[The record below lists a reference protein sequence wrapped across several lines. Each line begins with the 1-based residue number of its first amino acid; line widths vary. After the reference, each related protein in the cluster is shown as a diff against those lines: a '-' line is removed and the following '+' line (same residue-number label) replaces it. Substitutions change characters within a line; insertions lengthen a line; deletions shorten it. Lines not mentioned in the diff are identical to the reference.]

1 MCQVYFILFLAIIFQ
16 HCLCGPCTGNS
27 LESTCGPYNS
37 FIRLSIIPPM
47 KVPCAFLHSHFLCPK
62 VKHLQAAL
70 ITFTFIIQQNVD
82 GMHCHSKRDDK
93 SWTKPHRGKGS
104 KRGQKQ
110 RKQKQISK
118 LKRFLQEPKL
128 PSCRDHSFWHQRIH
142 RVWFMLFA
150 LIFLMFLFQAALQS
164 TYQKGCKRKVWK
176 FEITNACIPAKSLQ
190 IFANLQMLV
199 HSDSFW
205 LASHWSSV
213 HCGRNF
219 RKLHGSGSSNRG
231 PRTALSSR
239 HLNLR
244 VSPCFSRSNVTNVV
258 FGSIN
263 VAYGMLV
270 GSLAVFANK
279 NSFQVEF
286 HLHHRNFV
294 ILVWC
299 FASASRLYEP
309 FYAVLHSWCYVTV
322 FNRTCVPYVVLLG
335 VFFCPIMCP
344 KDPWRNLNP
353 NKCDLRSV
361 AS

>member
-27 LESTCGPYNS
+27 LKSTCGPYNS

-164 TYQKGCKRKVWK
+164 TSERMQKKGLKVWNNQRMHSGQK
-176 FEITNACIPAKSLQ
+176 LANICK
-190 IFANLQMLV
+190 FANVDL
-199 HSDSFW
+199 FW
-205 LASHWSSV
+205 LVLTRVALVISTLWK
-213 HCGRNF
+213 
-219 RKLHGSGSSNRG
+219 KLS
-231 PRTALSSR
+231 
-239 HLNLR
+239 
-244 VSPCFSRSNVTNVV
+244 
-258 FGSIN
+258 
-263 VAYGMLV
+263 
-270 GSLAVFANK
+270 
-279 NSFQVEF
+279 
-286 HLHHRNFV
+286 
-294 ILVWC
+294 
-299 FASASRLYEP
+299 
-309 FYAVLHSWCYVTV
+309 
-322 FNRTCVPYVVLLG
+322 
-335 VFFCPIMCP
+335 
-344 KDPWRNLNP
+344 
-353 NKCDLRSV
+353 
-361 AS
+361 